1 MRQSF
6 TLPFLYVWR
15 VNMRHIKAE
24 CLAYY
29 STQENY
35 CLYVFS
41 VDMNIKKLYNYIV
54 FCVIKEDKNE
64 R

>member
-1 MRQSF
+1 M
-6 TLPFLYVWR
+6 P
-15 VNMRHIKAE
+15 HIKTE
-24 CLAYY
+24 GLAYY